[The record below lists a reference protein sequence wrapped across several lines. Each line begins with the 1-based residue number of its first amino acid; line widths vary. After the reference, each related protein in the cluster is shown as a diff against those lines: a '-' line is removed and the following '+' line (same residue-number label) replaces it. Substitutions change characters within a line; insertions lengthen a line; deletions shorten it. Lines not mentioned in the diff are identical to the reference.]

1 MATIP
6 NLPMTDILL
15 HGKPADRDEILGFP
29 ITRYDNIIGAP
40 GVVSNQAIKR
50 SAPFQ
55 LMKTDEVDIPVST
68 IRQMCGNI
76 I

>member
-1 MATIP
+1 MAKIT
-6 NLPMTDILL
+6 NLPMTDFLL
-15 HGKPADRDEILGFP
+15 HGKPGDREEVIGFP
-29 ITRYDNIIGAP
+29 ITRYANVIGSP
-40 GVVSNQAIKR
+40 SVVTSDTVKR

-55 LMKTDEVDIPVST
+55 LLKTDSVDIPLST